1 MKPPETSIHQSSSLS
16 ASDLLH
22 LSSMS
27 CENGG
32 TVTPRSR
39 GNDEAVHP
47 LSHLTVLPHELCCA
61 IMHHIGDTMSI
72 VAVTATC
79 KPLMAMA
86 DSDFWRVRL
95 TERYPGA
102 EPSGDASTVRD
113 LYSVRW
119 KKARME
125 LNDLSI
131 PGSNAPP
138 VAMVS
143 SSTGL
148 SARSASNPLECSA
161 RVLHSAS
168 VIEGEFK
175 RDCDQLASLVA
186 NGQIAADD
194 IVEWLRSDAAT
205 RAPLT
210 ACAAIAVLQR
220 RRLRSECE
228 PHALDLRL
236 RPLARALQR
245 LRQGTH
251 ATPPRVL
258 SQRVVLKWTAWS
270 SARDCRGFR
279 ARDDLRRL
287 QPTLQELLLCV
298 ADEERSMALEEPASP
313 HSTPPRT
320 PPGTPESH
328 SGDAEAFWRVLA
340 RGVVHEVRSISL
352 ASDVEAM

>member
-1 MKPPETSIHQSSSLS
+1 MAREFVGPVP
-16 ASDLLH
+16 
-22 LSSMS
+22 
-27 CENGG
+27 
-32 TVTPRSR
+32 PRSL
-39 GNDEAVHP
+39 GSEKAAYQH
-47 LSHLTVLPHELCCA
+47 SHLTVLPHELCCA

-102 EPSGDASTVRD
+102 EPSGDASSVRN

-148 SARSASNPLECSA
+148 SAPSASSPLECSA
-161 RVLHSAS
+161 RALVSPTVS
-168 VIEGEFK
+168 ECEFK

-186 NGQIAADD
+186 KGQIAADD
-194 IVEWLRSDAAT
+194 IVEWLLSDAST

-228 PHALDLRL
+228 PHALDLRRL
-236 RPLARALQR
+236 PLARALQR
-245 LRQGTH
+245 LRRTPSCSGTD
-251 ATPPRVL
+251 AVVL

-287 QPTLQELLLCV
+287 QPTLRELLLCV
-298 ADEERSMALEEPASP
+298 ADEEIALDEPASP
-313 HSTPPRT
+313 HSTPP
-320 PPGTPESH
+320 GTPDAR

-352 ASDVEAM
+352 ASDEAS

>member
-1 MKPPETSIHQSSSLS
+1 
-16 ASDLLH
+16 
-22 LSSMS
+22 MS
-27 CENGG
+27 RENGG
-32 TVTPRSR
+32 TVPPRSR

-102 EPSGDASTVRD
+102 EPSGDASSVRN

-148 SARSASNPLECSA
+148 SAPSASSPLECSA
-161 RVLHSAS
+161 RALVSPTVS
-168 VIEGEFK
+168 ECDFK

-186 NGQIAADD
+186 KGQIAADD
-194 IVEWLRSDAAT
+194 IVEWLLSDAST
-205 RAPLT
+205 RA
-210 ACAAIAVLQR
+210 R
-220 RRLRSECE
+220 
-228 PHALDLRL
+228 
-236 RPLARALQR
+236 
-245 LRQGTH
+245 
-251 ATPPRVL
+251 
-258 SQRVVLKWTAWS
+258 
-270 SARDCRGFR
+270 
-279 ARDDLRRL
+279 
-287 QPTLQELLLCV
+287 
-298 ADEERSMALEEPASP
+298 
-313 HSTPPRT
+313 
-320 PPGTPESH
+320 
-328 SGDAEAFWRVLA
+328 
-340 RGVVHEVRSISL
+340 
-352 ASDVEAM
+352 